1 MLTSASIN
9 DCPSFAPLLRIFAPP
24 SSGDAGYAGPM
35 ATNPTDPFDGFEITD
50 EWAEG
55 ARKREKSAQERADRY
70 AKINHG
76 NKREEAARN
85 EQIKQKPT
93 RSKKVRST
101 KVWPWLAF
109 AGLCAVVIGLSF
121 VL

>member
-1 MLTSASIN
+1 
-9 DCPSFAPLLRIFAPP
+9 
-24 SSGDAGYAGPM
+24 M
-35 ATNPTDPFDGFEITD
+35 ATNSPDPFDGFEITD
-50 EWAEG
+50 DWADG

-85 EQIKQKPT
+85 EEITRKPT
-93 RSKKVRST
+93 RRKARSA

-121 VL
+121 IL

>member
-1 MLTSASIN
+1 
-9 DCPSFAPLLRIFAPP
+9 
-24 SSGDAGYAGPM
+24 M

-50 EWAEG
+50 EWADG

-85 EQIKQKPT
+85 EEIKTKPT
-93 RSKKVRST
+93 RRKKMRSS
-101 KVWPWLAF
+101 KVWPWFAF
-109 AGLCAVVIGLSF
+109 AGLCAAVIGLSF
-121 VL
+121 IL